1 MISSCG
7 TEEVA
12 GRDESEKR
20 DESEGRDEVE
30 GRDSSDP
37 KDLKNLN
44 APPIVFTFLFI
55 LFLLVV
61 FLAINNVNII
71 FRFIL
76 LRPNPKIRYANS
88 VLSHQPTMSTFQ
100 GALSA

>member
-20 DESEGRDEVE
+20 DESEGRD

-44 APPIVFTFLFI
+44 APPVFFTLLFI

-61 FLAINNVNII
+61 FLAINNINII

-76 LRPNPKIRYANS
+76 LRPNPKIRYLNS